1 MDLPLLEALEEHAA
15 TLREASHLYVGFS
28 GGKDSHSML
37 HALAA
42 LAKRLALP
50 PITAIHVNHSLH
62 PDADVWEQHCC
73 DVARDLDVEIKVEAV
88 LVGSDASPEA
98 QARSARYTAFERYM
112 AKDSILLLAHHRDD
126 QVETVLFRLIRGA
139 GPAGLSGIPES
150 RSLGEG
156 IILRPFLGISRSE
169 IEDYASAFSLKS
181 IEDPSNVDT
190 SVDRNFLRHQVLP
203 LIAERWPGYRSG
215 IVRTG
220 RIMSAING
228 SSSDLW
234 YECSL
239 GALSLDVS
247 DLGLEALHTQ
257 IRGKLAAL
265 SLKIPAH
272 DALQEFCRQCVES
285 RADKTPSLKVN
296 SYALVY
302 WRNRVQLISA
312 VAADFEPEEVRVGD
326 PIERPWGRLIWETSD
341 TGLPSGSMVG
351 LRSITSGEK
360 VKFRGR
366 PNRSLRDCMQEASIA
381 PYWRASLP
389 IVCSGGQ
396 VIAVPGIGCTDHEAL
411 FFNGN
416 SEGLVPVW
424 KPPKIRIGN

>member
-1 MDLPLLEALEEHAA
+1 MNLPLLEALKEHAA
-15 TLREASHLYVGFS
+15 TLRRASHLYVGFS
-28 GGKDSHSML
+28 GGKDSHSLL
-37 HALAA
+37 HALVA
-42 LAKRLALP
+42 LSQRSALP
-50 PITAIHVNHSLH
+50 PITALHVNHGLH
-62 PDADVWEQHCC
+62 PDADLWEQHCR
-73 DVARDLDVEIKVEAV
+73 DVAQELNVEIKVDSV
-88 LVGSDASPEA
+88 VVGSDASLEA
-98 QARSARYTAFERYM
+98 QARSARYAAFERYM
-112 AKDSILLLAHHRDD
+112 AKDAILLLAHHLDD
-126 QVETVLFRLIRGA
+126 QVETIIFRLIRGA

-150 RSLGEG
+150 RDLGTG
-156 IILRPFLGISRSE
+156 KILRPLLGVSRSE
-169 IEDYASAFSLKS
+169 IEDYASVLSLES
-181 IEDPSNVDT
+181 IEDPSNEDT
-190 SVDRNFLRHQVLP
+190 SLDRNFLRHQVLP
-203 LIAERWPGYRSG
+203 LIAKRWPGYRSG
-215 IVRTG
+215 IARTG
-220 RIMSAING
+220 RIMGAIDTT
-228 SSSDLW
+228 SSDHW

-239 GALSLDVS
+239 GALSLDVN

-265 SLKIPAH
+265 SLQAPAH

-312 VAADFEPEEVRVGD
+312 VAADVESEEVRVGD
-326 PIERPWGRLIWETSD
+326 PIDRPWGRLTWEASD
-341 TGLPSGSMVG
+341 TGLAPDAVVG

-360 VKFRGR
+360 VKFLGR
-366 PNRSLRDCMQEASIA
+366 PHRSLRDCMQEASIA
-381 PYWRASLP
+381 PYWRASVP

>member
-1 MDLPLLEALEEHAA
+1 MNLPLLEALKEHAA
-15 TLREASHLYVGFS
+15 TLRRASHLYVGFS
-28 GGKDSHSML
+28 GGKDSHSLL
-37 HALAA
+37 HALVA
-42 LAKRLALP
+42 LSQRSALP
-50 PITAIHVNHSLH
+50 PITALHVNHGLH
-62 PDADVWEQHCC
+62 PDADLWEQHCR
-73 DVARDLDVEIKVEAV
+73 DVAQELNVEIKVDSV
-88 LVGSDASPEA
+88 VVGSDASLEA
-98 QARSARYTAFERYM
+98 QARSARYAAFERYM
-112 AKDSILLLAHHRDD
+112 AKDALLLLAHHLDD
-126 QVETVLFRLIRGA
+126 QVETIIFRLIRGA

-150 RSLGEG
+150 RDLGTG
-156 IILRPFLGISRSE
+156 KILRPLLGVSRSE
-169 IEDYASAFSLKS
+169 IEDYASVLSLES
-181 IEDPSNVDT
+181 IEDPSNEDT
-190 SVDRNFLRHQVLP
+190 SLDRNFLRHQVLP
-203 LIAERWPGYRSG
+203 LIAKRWPGYRSG

-220 RIMSAING
+220 RIMGAIDTT
-228 SSSDLW
+228 SSDHW

-239 GALSLDVS
+239 GALSLDVN

-265 SLKIPAH
+265 SLQAPAH

-312 VAADFEPEEVRVGD
+312 VAADVESEEVRVGD
-326 PIERPWGRLIWETSD
+326 PIDRPWGRLTWEASD
-341 TGLPSGSMVG
+341 TGLAPDAVVG

-366 PNRSLRDCMQEASIA
+366 PHRSLRDCMQEAGIA
-381 PYWRASLP
+381 PYWRASVP
-389 IVCSGGQ
+389 IVCSGGE
-396 VIAVPGIGCTDHEAL
+396 VIAVPGIGCTNHETL

-424 KPPKIRIGN
+424 RPPKIRIGN

>member
-1 MDLPLLEALEEHAA
+1 MNVPLLEALEEHAA

-28 GGKDSHSML
+28 GGKDSHSLL

-42 LAKRLALP
+42 FSQRLALP
-50 PITAIHVNHSLH
+50 RVTAIHVNHGLH
-62 PDADVWEQHCC
+62 PNAELWEQHCR
-73 DVARDLDVEIKVEAV
+73 DVAQDLDVEIKVESV
-88 LVGSDASPEA
+88 VVGSDASLEA
-98 QARSARYTAFERYM
+98 QARTARYDAFERYM
-112 AKDSILLLAHHRDD
+112 AKDAILLLAHHLDD
-126 QVETVLFRLIRGA
+126 QVETIVFRLIRGA

-150 RSLGEG
+150 RPLGG
-156 IILRPFLGISRSE
+156 GKILRPFLGISRSE
-169 IEDYASAFSLKS
+169 IEGYASAFSLES
-181 IEDPSNVDT
+181 IEDPSNEDT
-190 SVDRNFLRHQVLP
+190 SLDRNFLRHQVLP

-215 IVRTG
+215 IARSG
-220 RIMSAING
+220 QIMGAIDK

-247 DLGLEALHTQ
+247 DLGVEALHTQ
-257 IRGKLAAL
+257 IRSKLAAL
-265 SLKIPAH
+265 RLQTPAH

-285 RADKTPSLKVN
+285 RADKTPSLKMDA
-296 SYALVY
+296 YGLFC
-302 WRNRVQLISA
+302 WRDRVQLISI
-312 VAADFEPEEVRVGD
+312 VAGDFEPEDVRVGD
-326 PIERPWGRLIWETSD
+326 PIERPWGRLTWETSD
-341 TGLPSGSMVG
+341 TGLAPDSIVG

-381 PYWRASLP
+381 PYWRASVP
-389 IVCSGGQ
+389 IICSGGQ